1 MRKTDHTKNCGGT
14 PIKSAR
20 KTLTTAH
27 GLLFIG
33 VVLSHTIFR
42 VESVSRRPSPLTH
55 TLSAALLP
63 LQVGQP
69 IVVPNVPNN
78 GDRLVPP
85 NWDPTDAEPTC
96 TRPFGPVL
104 DSTYKLVG
112 QSTSTGGNLLSNP
125 VAKPINAKIN
135 SLVNHV
141 VLEVSKAFSPAMAVA
156 A

>member
-1 MRKTDHTKNCGGT
+1 M
-14 PIKSAR
+14 
-20 KTLTTAH
+20 
-27 GLLFIG
+27 
-33 VVLSHTIFR
+33 
-42 VESVSRRPSPLTH
+42 
-55 TLSAALLP
+55 
-63 LQVGQP
+63 
-69 IVVPNVPNN
+69 VPNVPNN

-85 NWDPTDAEPTC
+85 NWGPTDTEPTC
-96 TRPFGPVL
+96 THLLGLFL
-104 DSTYKLVG
+104 DSTYELEG